1 MKKLGLIGGTSWHST
16 IEYYRNINQ
25 MVEAMLPQP
34 PKNPELLL
42 YSINVD
48 LMRRNNWTEIENS
61 FLKISNTLIKAGA
74 EAIIICANT
83 PHKVYDFVQPLIEVP
98 ILHIADA
105 IGKECGRLG
114 VKTVGQM
121 GTIQVTE
128 EDFISRPLKE
138 KYQVE
143 TLQATAEMR
152 REMDRLI
159 KTELTRG
166 IFTEDSVDYFKTV
179 MNHHAA
185 NGAEAMI
192 MGCTE
197 IPILLKDIEYHL
209 PLIDTTALHSKLAA
223 DFIVG

>member
-48 LMRRNNWTEIENS
+48 LMRRNNWTEIENYY
-61 FLKISNTLIKAGA
+61 LTISNTLINAGA

-83 PHKVYDFVQPLIEVP
+83 PHKVYDFVQPKIDVP

-105 IGKECGRLG
+105 IGKECVRLG

-128 EDFISRPLKE
+128 EDFISKPLRE
-138 KYQVE
+138 KYDVE

-152 REMDRLI
+152 QQMDWLI
-159 KTELTRG
+159 KNELTRG
-166 IFTEDSVDYFKTV
+166 IFTENSVNYFKTV
-179 MNHHAA
+179 MNHHAE
-185 NGAEAMI
+185 NGAQAMI
-192 MGCTE
+192 LGCTE
-197 IPILLKDIEYHL
+197 IPILLRDIKYNL
-209 PLIDTTALHSKLAA
+209 PLIDTTMLHSKLAA